1 MHDVFDLEYRGIPVA
16 YVDTPGRVPHIER
29 DGPVFVVHYQ
39 TNRFLLI
46 AGLPEVPL
54 AKKQRLFER
63 QGIHR
68 ALRLAGAEPGDR
80 VRVDTVEFDLWEY
93 PAPDP
98 KKGPSSDGVA
108 DYPYIVTPPG
118 RIGGW
123 TPDQVKERGRE
134 LAPLVAQALL
144 KKRRRRRS
152 KAG

>member
-1 MHDVFDLEYRGIPVA
+1 MHDVFELEHRSIPVA

-29 DGPVFVVHYQ
+29 HGSVFVVHYE

-46 AGLPEVPL
+46 AGLPGVPL

-68 ALRLAGAEPGDR
+68 ALRLAGAKPGDR
-80 VRVDTVEFDLWEY
+80 VRVDDVEFALWEY
-93 PAPDP
+93 PPPDP
-98 KKGPSSDGVA
+98 KKPPSSDGVA

-123 TPDQVKERGRE
+123 TPEQVRERARE
-134 LAPLVAQALL
+134 LAPRVAQALL
-144 KKRRRRRS
+144 RKRTRRRV
-152 KAG
+152 G